1 MKNKYDIAQFVK
13 TETQESVLSGI
24 VGRVKEKRKKL
35 KLTQQD
41 LASRSGVSYASIR
54 RFEASGE
61 ISFSSLL
68 KIANALGCLA
78 EFNLLF
84 PNDTL
89 TNLKDL

>member
-1 MKNKYDIAQFVK
+1 MKNKYDITQFVK
-13 TETQESVLSGI
+13 TETQESVISGI
-24 VGRVKEKRKKL
+24 VERVKQKRKKL

-41 LASRSGVSYASIR
+41 LTSCSGVSYASIR
-54 RFEASGE
+54 RFEATGE

-84 PNDTL
+84 PNDTI
-89 TNLKDL
+89 TNLKDI